1 MCERRPHRRGASF
14 FRDRETSAA
23 LHGTWR
29 ARDSH
34 HSSTRKAGHLKTLL
48 EILVSV
54 FLHPIALILMIFNLL
69 GRDDLDGGKKVLWAI
84 IGLLWGL
91 GPILYIT
98 VGDGSLW

>member
-1 MCERRPHRRGASF
+1 MK
-14 FRDRETSAA
+14 
-23 LHGTWR
+23 L
-29 ARDSH
+29 
-34 HSSTRKAGHLKTLL
+34 LL
-48 EILVSV
+48 EILVAII
-54 FLHPIALILMIFNLL
+54 LHPIALILMLLNLL

>member
-1 MCERRPHRRGASF
+1 
-14 FRDRETSAA
+14 
-23 LHGTWR
+23 
-29 ARDSH
+29 
-34 HSSTRKAGHLKTLL
+34 LKTLL